1 MATERILHVLDKVEK
16 EKCSVH
22 ANFFANGRQEVAILL
37 YFAMILQKVLANSTT
52 KHYVHTNT

>member
-22 ANFFANGRQEVAILL
+22 ANFFANGRQGVAILL
-37 YFAMILQKVLANSTT
+37 YFAMILQKVLT
-52 KHYVHTNT
+52 